1 MKFFELH
8 EKNRLICANWYIIA
22 IFISIKIKFSIPLYL
37 FMQLGKIIYHFYLSL
52 QFCSNPSYDF

>member
-22 IFISIKIKFSIPLYL
+22 NNYNIIIICRKKIT
-37 FMQLGKIIYHFYLSL
+37 
-52 QFCSNPSYDF
+52 